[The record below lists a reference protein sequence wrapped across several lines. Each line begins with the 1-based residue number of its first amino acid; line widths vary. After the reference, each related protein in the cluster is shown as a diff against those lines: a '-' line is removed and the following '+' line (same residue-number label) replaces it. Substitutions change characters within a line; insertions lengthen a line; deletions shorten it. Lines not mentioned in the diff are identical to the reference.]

1 MICKVIP
8 LEKVNDE
15 LIAKKSLG
23 EGFAIIPA
31 EGNIYSP
38 VDGKVVSIF
47 KTKHAVGFTT
57 NSGLEIL
64 LYLGI
69 DTVELEGKPFNLNI
83 KEDEKV
89 SLGQKIGTMNINEIK
104 TAGKDPIVLT
114 IITST
119 EKLSHGINTVEENVE
134 HGDIVIPLK
143 LEDR

>member
-1 MICKVIP
+1 M
-8 LEKVNDE
+8 
-15 LIAKKSLG
+15 
-23 EGFAIIPA
+23 
-31 EGNIYSP
+31 
-38 VDGKVVSIF
+38 
-47 KTKHAVGFTT
+47 
-57 NSGLEIL
+57 
-64 LYLGI
+64 GI